1 MSDDNVEHSYNC
13 AELLCRI
20 HFTASGRYTN
30 LNQKANTVDYALINL
45 EGMRFVYDPSSNI
58 VGLQW
63 MYGANGK
70 YGYAINISIAN
81 GTMRFYYFSN
91 GEWIESW
98 VK

>member
-1 MSDDNVEHSYNC
+1 MILWYLNHKPGGLIW
-13 AELLCRI
+13 AI
-20 HFTASGRYTN
+20 FFTVRNTN